1 MAKFIVREKATGE
14 FWTCLSMESIEAAN
28 AHMIEIVAKLR
39 AMGDSLEYTIE
50 PEPETEL
57 FEDSNWLED
66 FNNPASRHH
75 Y

>member
-14 FWTCLSMESIEAAN
+14 FWTCLAMETIEAAN

-39 AMGDSLEYTIE
+39 AMGENLVYTIE
-50 PEPETEL
+50 PEPAVEL
-57 FEDSNWLED
+57 FEDSDWFND